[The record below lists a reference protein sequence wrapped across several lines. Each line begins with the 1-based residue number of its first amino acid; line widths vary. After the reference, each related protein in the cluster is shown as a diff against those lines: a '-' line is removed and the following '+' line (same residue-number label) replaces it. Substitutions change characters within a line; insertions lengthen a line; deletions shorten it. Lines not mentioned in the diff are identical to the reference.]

1 MRALVTVS
9 LRSLHMIAIG
19 FQVNSRPMKQSPQ
32 AKVLAILGALLLPG
46 TAALALPVT
55 GLYNHEVAVTGQSE
69 TERNNAFREALS
81 AVVVKV
87 TGNESWLENSAVRQ
101 ALSNARSL
109 VQEIQYRTE
118 NLPAADMPLAPSDS
132 PVTDVTPPGSRTLMN
147 VIFAR
152 EAIDRLLASAAIPV
166 WDSNRPS
173 ILVWMVL
180 QNDNGERRLLS
191 ADSQPEIVGFIQE
204 FARLRG
210 VPILF
215 PVLDFEDRQ
224 SLSADQLWALDA
236 AAIRQ
241 ASNRYGAD
249 SILAG
254 RLHLANSGDLVG
266 LWQFQF
272 QDQNL
277 VFDSFDSDLKNYV
290 FEPLNLVTTRLA
302 EHFAI
307 VRPNGA
313 EDKIRLKVSG
323 VRDLSVYSS
332 LVKLLQGLS
341 VVNSVVTSGLDG
353 DNLELEL
360 SLLGSRQQFYELIA
374 LDRALQPVSQRPTE
388 NDSVLSYR
396 WTR

>member
-1 MRALVTVS
+1 MKRQLQLTV
-9 LRSLHMIAIG
+9 L
-19 FQVNSRPMKQSPQ
+19 Q
-32 AKVLAILGALLLPG
+32 ILGALLVLPV
-46 TAALALPVT
+46 TAVFALPVT
-55 GLYNHEVAVTGQSE
+55 GLYSHEVAVTGQSDA
-69 TERNNAFREALS
+69 ERNTAFREALS
-81 AVVVKV
+81 AVIVKV

-101 ALSNARSL
+101 ALANAQSL

-118 NLPAADMPLAPSDS
+118 TITTTDGTVGPSVAP
-132 PVTDVTPPGSRTLMN
+132 VGNVTPAETRTLMN

-152 EAIDRLLASAAIPV
+152 EAIDRLLATAAIPV

-191 ADSQPEIVGFIQE
+191 ADSQPEIVGFIQD

-236 AAIRQ
+236 DAIRQ

-290 FEPLNLVTTRLA
+290 FEPLSLVTSRLA

-313 EDKIRLKVSG
+313 EDKIRLKVAG
-323 VRDLSVYSS
+323 VRNLSVYSS

-374 LDRALQPVSQRPTE
+374 LDRALQPVSQRPAG
-388 NDSVLSYR
+388 NDSVLSFR